1 MKKYTVV
8 FCLLFLL
15 SACASSDEK
24 LGERFV
30 SNNDGTVSDIET
42 GLMWAASAN
51 DQSVTWPQAKEYC
64 ENFNGGGYQD
74 WRMPSAS
81 ELVALQEAGL
91 EKDATTIRISSDLI
105 WAADT
110 DDSRAVYCNFRH
122 SGCSKMEKVLSIAL
136 RALPVRDPNGIEL
149 IETAEPAEVSE
160 PSNLISHPQT
170 VEQRLQMLEGLRKQN
185 LITEAE
191 YQQKRAAVLHDL

>member
-15 SACASSDEK
+15 SACASSEEK
-24 LGERFV
+24 LAEHFV
-30 SNNDGTVSDIET
+30 SNNDGTVSDIDT

-51 DQSVTWPQAKEYC
+51 DRSVTWQEAVEYC
-64 ENFNGGGYQD
+64 ENFSGGNYHD
-74 WRMPSAS
+74 WRMPTQS
-81 ELVALQEAGL
+81 ELIALQESGL
-91 EKDATTIRISSDLI
+91 KKDEKIIRISSDLI
-105 WAADT
+105 WASDT

-122 SGCSKMEKVLSIAL
+122 SGCSRMEKVLSFAL
-136 RALPVRDPNGIEL
+136 RALPVRNPDGTGV
-149 IETAEPAEVSE
+149 IETADPAEVSE

-170 VEQRLQMLEGLRKQN
+170 AEQRLLMLEALRRQD
-185 LITEAE
+185 LITESE